1 MSNLLTVTKTKTKQN
16 NTTMS
21 EEVKSTENIDAVLS
35 SPFVQEL
42 LTFVS
47 ALRSALGD
55 EKGELENS
63 ELVARAKDAYKG

>member
-1 MSNLLTVTKTKTKQN
+1 
-16 NTTMS
+16 MS